1 MLPDKLVAFV
11 GGFSP
16 ENEEVPQNLGTDV
29 LHFKIFLE
37 VPISLE
43 VHLYCAQ
50 TAGKTLKVG
59 NPLFLFSMLGGLE
72 EAPHPAWHPSASL
85 DQENVRFLARVL
97 LKPWGLVKNLG
108 YPSLLPVG
116 AQPGGE
122 TELETL

>member
-1 MLPDKLVAFV
+1 M
-11 GGFSP
+11 GGFSLK
-16 ENEEVPQNLGTDV
+16 NEEVPQNLGTDF

-72 EAPHPAWHPSASL
+72 EAL
-85 DQENVRFLARVL
+85 T
-97 LKPWGLVKNLG
+97 
-108 YPSLLPVG
+108 
-116 AQPGGE
+116 QPGMHQFLWTGK
-122 TELETL
+122 TCAFWQGFC